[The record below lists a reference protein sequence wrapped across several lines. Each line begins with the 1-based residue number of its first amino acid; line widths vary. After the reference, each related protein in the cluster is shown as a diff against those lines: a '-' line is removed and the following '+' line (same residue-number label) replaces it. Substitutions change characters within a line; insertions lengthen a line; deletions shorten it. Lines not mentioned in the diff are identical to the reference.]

1 MMETNNDNNNNHNAE
16 HEWVRQETARRLEA
30 LSQTIASLDSPPL
43 TWFQQQQEQDTMQ
56 TSCETGGG
64 DGGVSQPIPIPPQ
77 DKQQQQQSI
86 IQNNNKDSK
95 KEVVPSSWFFHY
107 TGFLHK
113 SQFCSL
119 EECNEMKTYM
129 QHLVDENWHPL
140 LYNASATSHAM
151 KDAKTDSSS
160 NTTTTTTTKGDD
172 NGTDETCRME
182 SFGTDPKQ
190 NEQRGDYFLESAH
203 RIHYF
208 VEPAAL
214 MTTRRR
220 TTTSNTATVDEND
233 DPHETDKNKKN
244 KSQVVPTNSE
254 GKEDNNNNVVVT
266 LQPYYTEQNKLE
278 ALNKV
283 GHGLHLPSHY
293 FSNNNPCNDNDNNES
308 NKDNNKDKDNPFYRY
323 CTSSKLYDLVVNEL
337 SIDHSNDNNNNNKNN
352 THLNGWC
359 NPVIPQSMYIFK
371 NAKCGSV
378 VHVHQ
383 DSTFL
388 YTIPYQTCLG
398 IWLALDDATI
408 ENGCLWIKPKS
419 HLLSVQKQYQRNIE
433 YFGYNAI
440 SQRSNIPDNKNTT
453 TTTTTV
459 GMKNPNHQ
467 QQQQQH
473 DETCLVGTKE
483 TMTSHND
490 DDNDK
495 KKKKNTDNE
504 GTTQPELPLKLIM
517 KSLVENNASEALS
530 DNTTTTTLD
539 ESSNLLPSDTT
550 TSMDLLQLG
559 FLPIECK
566 AGDVL
571 LFCGTIQHLSM
582 KNQSLSDSNN
592 ARHTFQLHLIEG
604 PNNNNTGGVT
614 WSPYNWLQYPKQLS
628 SLLSSYSTTNS
639 QQQQKEQQQQQQVS
653 PPPLEEDTNRNV
665 PRRDEDSHDDNNDNN
680 NINNNAIT
688 VIETEMTPAFLR
700 LGPPTP
706 VPSPLPPEK

>member
-1 MMETNNDNNNNHNAE
+1 METNNGNDNDNHNAE
-16 HEWVRQETARRLEA
+16 HEWVRQEAARRLEA
-30 LSQTIASLDSPPL
+30 LSQTVASLDSPPP
-43 TWFQQQQEQDTMQ
+43 TWFQQQQQQQDTMQ
-56 TSCETGGG
+56 TSCETGDG
-64 DGGVSQPIPIPPQ
+64 DDGCVSQPIPQ
-77 DKQQQQQSI
+77 DKQQQQQQSI
-86 IQNNNKDSK
+86 MIQNNNKDSK
-95 KEVVPSSWFFHY
+95 REVVVPSSSWFFHY

-113 SQFCSL
+113 SGFCSL

-140 LYNASATSHAM
+140 LYASATAGAM
-151 KDAKTDSSS
+151 SDAKDSS
-160 NTTTTTTTKGDD
+160 NTRTTTTKGDD

-214 MTTRRR
+214 MTTR
-220 TTTSNTATVDEND
+220 TTSNTAMEN
-233 DPHETDKNKKN
+233 ETDKD
-244 KSQVVPTNSE
+244 KSQVAPTNSE
-254 GKEDNNNNVVVT
+254 GKDDNNNVVVS

-293 FSNNNPCNDNDNNES
+293 FSNNNPCNTNNNES
-308 NKDNNKDKDNPFYRY
+308 NNNDNDKDKDNPFYRY

-337 SIDHSNDNNNNNKNN
+337 SIDHHSNDHPNGDNHGNHNNNNDNNNKNN
-352 THLNGWC
+352 NHNNNDTHLNGWC

-371 NAKCGSV
+371 NAKSGGSV

-419 HLLSVQKQYQRNIE
+419 HLLSVQQHYQRNIE

-440 SQRSNIPDNKNTT
+440 SQRSNIPDNNNKKNTVVRKT
-453 TTTTTV
+453 
-459 GMKNPNHQ
+459 NQ

-473 DETCLVGTKE
+473 EE
-483 TMTSHND
+483 TMSSHND
-490 DDNDK
+490 DDDDNNDK
-495 KKKKNTDNE
+495 KKKKNNTDNE

-517 KSLVENNASEALS
+517 KSLVENN
-530 DNTTTTTLD
+530 DMKPTTTTTLD

-582 KNQSLSDSNN
+582 KNQSLDSNN

-604 PNNNNTGGVT
+604 PNVGVT
-614 WSPYNWLQYPKQLS
+614 WSPYNWLQYPQQLS
-628 SLLSSYSTTNS
+628 LPSHSTNS
-639 QQQQKEQQQQQQVS
+639 QQQQEQQES
-653 PPPLEEDTNRNV
+653 PPPLEEDNNRNV
-665 PRRDEDSHDDNNDNN
+665 PRRDEDSHDDDNN
-680 NINNNAIT
+680 NNNNNHNAIT
-688 VIETEMTPAFLR
+688 VVETEMTPAFLR
-700 LGPPTP
+700 LGPPP
-706 VPSPLPPEK
+706 APSPSPSPPRKMTG